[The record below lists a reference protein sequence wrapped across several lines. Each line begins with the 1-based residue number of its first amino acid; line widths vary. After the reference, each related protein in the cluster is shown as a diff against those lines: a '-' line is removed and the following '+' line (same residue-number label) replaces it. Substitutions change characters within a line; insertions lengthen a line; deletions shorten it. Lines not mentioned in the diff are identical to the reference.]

1 MDDDYTETYTGPWI
15 VPIDYEGCDL
25 TWPASVVSVESKLGL
40 VDALKEITQHLDAIA
55 EVLHRLTEGE
65 P

>member
-1 MDDDYTETYTGPWI
+1 MDDDYTETYTG
-15 VPIDYEGCDL
+15 DRDGS
-25 TWPASVVSVESKLGL
+25 TWVVAVERVKPKMTVL
-40 VDALKEITQHLDAIA
+40 DALKEITQHLDAIA

>member
-15 VPIDYEGCDL
+15 VEGCDL
-25 TWPASVVSVESKLGL
+25 TWPASIVSVKPKLGL

-55 EVLHRLTEGE
+55 AILKRITEAE